1 MDLPPILNIKL
12 LIFYLCIHSVE
23 SYHSINPIDLSCRKR
38 LWF

>member
-1 MDLPPILNIKL
+1 
-12 LIFYLCIHSVE
+12 VE